1 MVENLN
7 YSIVPETPSC
17 KLFLDYLMNQCHVDL
32 QEHDVC
38 FTCFGVIVLLLFVL
52 QSRVCLN
59 EVVVV
64 SFTLNYTEFNC
75 AISET

>member
-1 MVENLN
+1 
-7 YSIVPETPSC
+7 
-17 KLFLDYLMNQCHVDL
+17 MNQCHVDL

-64 SFTLNYTEFNC
+64 SFTLNYTECNC